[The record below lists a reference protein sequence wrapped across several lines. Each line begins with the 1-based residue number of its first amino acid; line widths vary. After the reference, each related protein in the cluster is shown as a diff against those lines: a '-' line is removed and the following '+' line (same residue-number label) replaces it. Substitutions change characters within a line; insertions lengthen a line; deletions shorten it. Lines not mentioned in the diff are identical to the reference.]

1 MAVLFPNADITI
13 YNKYYDTSV
22 SLDKYQRTVIERV
35 NWSSKTKLVIG
46 KTVGDKGATI
56 TDVTLII
63 IDKLDNYITPKQ
75 FKRLSDADRVNYFT
89 FGLGDKI
96 VKGNID
102 FEVTK
107 IADLDKNYDDVV
119 TITAAK
125 PLSKHWEVEAE

>member
-1 MAVLFPNADITI
+1 MVLFPNTDITI
-13 YNKYYDTSV
+13 YNKYFDKS
-22 SLDKYQRTVIERV
+22 SGLDKYQRTVIEGV

-46 KTVGDKGATI
+46 KTVGDKGATV

-63 IDKLDNYITPKQ
+63 IDKLDNYIPPKQ
-75 FKRLSDADRVNYFT
+75 FKSLPDADRINYFT

-96 VKGNID
+96 VKGNIN

-119 TITAAK
+119 TVTAAK
-125 PLSKHWEVEAE
+125 LLSRHWEVEAE